1 MTKQGE
7 SGFCVEKYSKDN
19 QKKKRIEESYNLI
32 EDKGGRDVRR
42 NAKDEIAD
50 AAIILFNTNG
60 FNGTTI
66 RDIAKKAK
74 VNIANISYYFQNKN
88 GLLEYCFTL
97 YFERY
102 MAEIE
107 KGLGELEKSAKDCMK
122 NIIKNL
128 LVFHCENIPLA
139 RFVLREMSLDSQIVR
154 EIMSTYL
161 VKERYYLTRILEYG
175 VKKQE
180 YKKLSSHYFIIQLKG
195 MLTMPFI
202 NSHYISEV
210 LHIFPHEKHFI
221 DKYLGEL
228 YHWLDNVLSPQ
239 LSKKESYAL

>member
-1 MTKQGE
+1 M
-7 SGFCVEKYSKDN
+7 
-19 QKKKRIEESYNLI
+19 
-32 EDKGGRDVRR
+32 RR
-42 NAKDEIAD
+42 NAKDEIAA
-50 AAIILFNTNG
+50 AAIFLFNTNG

-88 GLLEYCFTL
+88 GLLEYCFTI

-107 KGLGELEKSAKDCMK
+107 KGLGELEKGARHCMK

-128 LVFHCENIPLA
+128 LVFHCENIPLS
-139 RFVLREMSLDSQIVR
+139 RFVLREISLDSQMVR

-175 VKKQE
+175 VEKQE
-180 YKKLSSHYFIIQLKG
+180 YKKLNGNYFIIQLKG
-195 MLTMPFI
+195 MLSMPFI

-210 LHIFPHEKHFI
+210 LHIFPHEKHFL
-221 DKYLGEL
+221 DKYLGAL
-228 YHWLDNVLSPQ
+228 HQWIDSTLSSP
-239 LSKKESYAL
+239 LWKNESYALL